1 MHADMEGVSFVIPVR
16 NGARFIGGV
25 LEAIAAQADGRP
37 FEVIAVD
44 DGSVDGTAA
53 ILERYA
59 TGMPLRVI
67 QTERP
72 AERSR
77 TELEHATAKGPA
89 GAAAA
94 LNAGI
99 RAAAFPI
106 ICQVD
111 QDVFL
116 EPGWMQRL
124 TGALTDRRVAA
135 AQGYYLSHPT
145 ASVWARVMNRDLEH
159 RYASLCDDDLDH
171 VCTGNVAYRADALH
185 AVGLFDETLGYGY
198 DNDLSYRLRA
208 AGYRLAICREARSV
222 HRWRDDLRGYVIQQ
236 YGFGY
241 GRLDLVAKHPWKL
254 RGDRVSPA
262 LMMAH
267 APALAV
273 ALFGAAGA
281 AVAGP
286 LGTSLAS
293 PLWLIS
299 LGIMATLCVERL
311 MAGVAAAIRFRDPI
325 PLAFPVVHLIRD
337 LAWVAAIVTW
347 LCRRAAFRPGRP
359 GHSMRARAMVEGSA
373 DSVYPRGSVP
383 SPLRSASDDPAL
395 KAGGQPGLRAPRVL
409 CVIPAHNEAPNLS
422 PVISELRALCPGCDV
437 LVIDDGSTDGT
448 EDLLADL
455 HVPWLR
461 FHERMGIGSAIR
473 AALRYAIRLGYDIVV
488 RMDGDGQHRA
498 GDLHRLLTPIVRG
511 DADVVLG
518 SRFTAADE
526 GDDAGRQGAGLLQR
540 VLARCVSG
548 LTGHR
553 VTDPTSGFCALGRRA
568 IRLLSDHHPTGYAEA
583 ELRLFLT
590 RSGLHAIEVPVR
602 ARRRFSGRTSLTFA
616 RLLSAAAR
624 AVLALLIVPLRAA
637 VEDAG
642 D

>member
-1 MHADMEGVSFVIPVR
+1 MDAAMEGVSFVIPVR

-37 FEVIAVD
+37 FEMIVVE
-44 DGSVDGTAA
+44 DGSVDGTAP
-53 ILERYA
+53 ILERCS
-59 TGMPLRVI
+59 TRMPLRII
-67 QTERP
+67 QTGR
-72 AERSR
+72 RVGGSR
-77 TELEHATAKGPA
+77 TELERGKTDVSC

-94 LNAGI
+94 LNIGI

-116 EPGWMQRL
+116 QPGWMQRL
-124 TGALTDRRVAA
+124 TNALTDRRVAA
-135 AQGYYLSHPT
+135 VQGYYLSHPE
-145 ASVWARVMNRDLEH
+145 ASVWAKVMNRDLEH
-159 RYASLCDDDLDH
+159 RYASMCDDDLDH
-171 VCTGNVAYRADALH
+171 VCTGNVAYRAEALR

-198 DNDLSYRLRA
+198 DNDVSYRLRA

-222 HRWRDDLRGYVIQQ
+222 HRWREDLRGYLTQQ

-241 GRLDLVAKHPWKL
+241 GRLDLVAKHPRRL
-254 RGDRVSPA
+254 RGDRVSPGP
-262 LMMAH
+262 MMAH

-273 ALFGAAGA
+273 ALLGLAAA
-281 AVAGP
+281 AVTDSLETLLAAP
-286 LGTSLAS
+286 L
-293 PLWLIS
+293 LWVS
-299 LGIMATLCVERL
+299 LGIIAALCLERL
-311 MAGVAAAIRFRDPI
+311 AAGVAAAVRFRDPI
-325 PLAFPVVHLIRD
+325 PLAFPVVHLMRD

-347 LCRRAAFRPGRP
+347 LGRRVAFRPIKPSHSMQARAVGEGLGIDSSEPRP
-359 GHSMRARAMVEGSA
+359 GRQLGLHA
-373 DSVYPRGSVP
+373 
-383 SPLRSASDDPAL
+383 
-395 KAGGQPGLRAPRVL
+395 PGVL

-422 PVISELRALCPGCDV
+422 RVISELRARCPGCDV

-448 EDLLADL
+448 EEVLAQFD
-455 HVPWLR
+455 VRWLR
-461 FHERMGIGSAIR
+461 FHERMGIGGAIR
-473 AALRYAIRLGYDIVV
+473 AGLRYAGRLGYDIVV

-498 GDLHRLLTPIVRG
+498 DDLHRLLAPIVNG

-518 SRFTAADE
+518 SRFA
-526 GDDAGRQGAGLLQR
+526 DAGESHGGERQGAGLLQR
-540 VLARCVSG
+540 ALAHCLSS

-568 IRLLSDHHPTGYAEA
+568 IRLLSNHHPTGYAEA

-590 RSGLHAIEVPVR
+590 RSGLRAIEVPVR

-616 RLLSAAAR
+616 RLAAAAAR